1 MVPVAANL
9 TLLNVAVAAMNWLA
23 SVVAV
28 RFAVPSVVVVV
39 LFIFWVAQLVP
50 AAITAISTI
59 PSKTDPRRILVAMAN
74 RNRQASAAP
83 ISTTRNR
90 LGSGQLCLS
99 GLKTELVVVTV
110 NVTMPVGAAPL
121 LPAALEEV
129 CVSTSTFT
137 VKAVLAAT
145 EVGFGVTVSDV
156 GALVIVMVDALVLL
170 GLKLGSPE

>member
-1 MVPVAANL
+1 M

-50 AAITAISTI
+50 PAITAISTT
-59 PSKTDPRRILVAMAN
+59 PSKTDPRRIFVAMAN
-74 RNRQASAAP
+74 RNRQASGAL

-99 GLKTELVVVTV
+99 GLKTALVVVTV
-110 NVTMPVGAAPL
+110 NVTMPVGAATL
-121 LPAALEEV
+121 LPAVLDEV
-129 CVSTSTFT
+129 CVSTRTVT
-137 VKAVLAAT
+137 VKAMLAAT
-145 EVGFGVTVSDV
+145 DVEFGVTVTDV
-156 GALVIVMVDALVLL
+156 GALFIVMVDALVLL
-170 GLKLGSPE
+170 ALKLGSPE